1 MIPIGDELDD
11 DELDDVERRAG
22 TVTPAEA
29 REILTRFNASH
40 WHHKDLGER
49 ARYSIPADPR
59 RDDDIRLGV
68 FIDQAER
75 AIAERD
81 RLRAEVERLAAEV
94 ERLRGPEPD
103 TSSREDG

>member
-1 MIPIGDELDD
+1 MPTTKQP
-11 DELDDVERRAG
+11 DDVEFRAG

-29 REILTRFNASH
+29 REILVRFNASH
-40 WHHKDLGER
+40 WQHKDIGEH

-59 RDDDIRLGV
+59 RDDDIRMGV

-81 RLRAEVERLAAEV
+81 QLLAEV

-103 TSSREDG
+103 IRSREDG